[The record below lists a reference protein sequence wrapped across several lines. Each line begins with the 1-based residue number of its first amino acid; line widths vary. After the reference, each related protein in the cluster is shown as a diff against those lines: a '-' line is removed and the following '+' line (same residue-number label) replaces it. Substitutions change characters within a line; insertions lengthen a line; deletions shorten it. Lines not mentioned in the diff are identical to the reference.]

1 MAFGHEPHPV
11 GPAIRPRTL
20 TISIHMRTHLNRR
33 VLVQGLAASLLT
45 SPMLGRA
52 QSGFPNKPLRII
64 VPFPPGGAVD
74 ISMRV
79 MGEVMQTQLNQTL
92 LVDNRPGGAY
102 MIGLQQLTS
111 AAADGHTLLHVNSTM
126 SAVQVTLKRLDML
139 KQMTPVACLAA
150 TDGVLCASS
159 TAPFKTL
166 PEMITWAKAHPGQ
179 LTYGSIGQGSLE
191 HLFMLSLGNRYGFKG
206 LNVPFKGGADGAVA
220 LAQNEIQVMVL
231 ASPLLV
237 QWASRLR
244 VLAALGE
251 KRNPLAADAPTLAEA
266 RIDSP
271 TLTYWGGVAAP
282 LGTPRAAVESLQ
294 KLFATALELNTLKAR
309 YLPLGLVPRF
319 LSADDFTKVIDDEV
333 KWLATTVKGAD
344 LNLI

>member
-1 MAFGHEPHPV
+1 MNTG
-11 GPAIRPRTL
+11 L
-20 TISIHMRTHLNRR
+20 KRR
-33 VLVQGLAASLLT
+33 VLVQSLAAGLLPV
-45 SPMLGRA
+45 PMLSQA

-79 MGEVMQTQLNQTL
+79 MGEVMQAQLNQSL
-92 LVDNRPGGAY
+92 IVDNRAGGAY

-111 AAADGHTLLHVNSTM
+111 AAADGHTLLHINSTM

-159 TAPFKTL
+159 TAPFKSMQ
-166 PEMITWAKAHPGQ
+166 EMIAWAKAHPGQ
-179 LTYGSIGQGSLE
+179 LTCGSIGQGSLE
-191 HLFMLSLGNRYGFKG
+191 HLFMLSLGHRYGFKG

-220 LAQNEIQVMVL
+220 LAQNEVQVMVL

-237 QWASRLR
+237 QWGSRLR
-244 VLAALGE
+244 ALAALGE
-251 KRNPLAADAPTLAEA
+251 KRNVLAPDAPTLVEA
-266 RIDSP
+266 KIDSP
-271 TLTYWGGVAAP
+271 NLTYWGGVAAP
-282 LGTPRAAVESLQ
+282 VGTPRAAVESLQ
-294 KLFATALELNTLKAR
+294 KLFAGALELNGLKTR
-309 YLPLGLVPRF
+309 YAPLGLVPRY
-319 LSADDFTKVIDDEV
+319 LPADDFSKVIEEEV
-333 KWLATTVKGAD
+333 KWLATTVKAAD